1 MEFHDYL
8 EAGVHDFVREG
19 TPTVSWAKAKMRL
32 TKSLCHLGD
41 SRSQWLQTFANAS
54 GFRGIEEALV
64 ENLVGYTMTE
74 KVQLNTTSG
83 AFEKIR
89 VP

>member
-1 MEFHDYL
+1 MITSWPECTTL
-8 EAGVHDFVREG
+8 CERE
-19 TPTVSWAKAKMRL
+19 PKPS
-32 TKSLCHLGD
+32 KSLRHVGD
-41 SRSQWLQTFANAS
+41 SRSQYLQPFANVLV
-54 GFRGIEEALV
+54 FRGTKEALV

-74 KVQLNTTSG
+74 KVRLNTTSG